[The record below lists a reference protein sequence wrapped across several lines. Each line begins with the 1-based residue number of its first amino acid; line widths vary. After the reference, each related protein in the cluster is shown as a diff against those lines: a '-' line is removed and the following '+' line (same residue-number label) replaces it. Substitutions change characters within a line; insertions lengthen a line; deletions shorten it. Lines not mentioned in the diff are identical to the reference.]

1 MSDVFISYK
10 RRLRPQVERIATA
23 LRELRVDVWFD
34 AALEPGVSF
43 SAEISHEVRNAG
55 CVLVCWSND
64 AFPHGGDENGWV
76 LGEASIG
83 RKRGRLVT
91 VMLEDTEFDPPWNM
105 IHTERLVGFD
115 PSDFSG
121 DRTAWRGMLAAIGRL
136 IERPGLADYDRAI
149 ASGTAAA
156 LKGWVQMYPK
166 DLLAES
172 VWAKVEEIELAT
184 VRKRLAEE
192 RVKQPEPSAER
203 PAPPPPQ
210 LERVYAPLPEIPIA
224 QPSSQP
230 VAQPDPAPQPAATAP
245 QPAAVAPPPAK
256 PLMSPAGAVA
266 FASMVC
272 VSGSIFSAL
281 SIGEESEGPL
291 FNTIAFGG
299 PAAAMTIL
307 ATALVVSGYLN
318 IWRAVVL
325 VVAGYMG
332 FYLALWCADFLTR
345 AAPSFGT
352 EGADIAGG
360 FAMGAI
366 GALIVLFTLVML
378 ARNPNLG
385 RLIPIALSGVLLVG
399 IATAVSMV
407 LPGMSLRSGNYIV
420 WSAAVWYAALGFVLV
435 WLVAR
440 PKTG

>member
-10 RRLRPQVERIATA
+10 RRLRPQVERLATA

-91 VMLEDTEFDPPWNM
+91 VTLEDTEFDPPWNM
-105 IHTERLVGFD
+105 IHSERLVGFD
-115 PSDFSG
+115 PTDFAADRSG
-121 DRTAWRGMLAAIGRL
+121 WRGALAAIGRL

-149 ASGTAAA
+149 AAGTADA
-156 LKGWVQMYPK
+156 LKGWAQSYQADP
-166 DLLAES
+166 LAES

-192 RVKQPEPSAER
+192 RVK
-203 PAPPPPQ
+203 PAPATTASAAQPAEPDR
-210 LERVYAPLPEIPIA
+210 LYAPLPEIA
-224 QPSSQP
+224 VQEP
-230 VAQPDPAPQPAATAP
+230 VAAQKADPAPKPVPTPLPASS
-245 QPAAVAPPPAK
+245 PPR
-256 PLMSPAGAVA
+256 LLSPAIAIA
-266 FASMVC
+266 IASAAC
-272 VSGSIFSAL
+272 VIGSIIAAL
-281 SIGEESEGPL
+281 SIGEADEGPL

-299 PAAAMTIL
+299 PISAMIIL
-307 ATALVVSGYLN
+307 AIGLVVSRYFN
-318 IWRAVVL
+318 VWRAVVL
-325 VVAGYMG
+325 VLIGYLG
-332 FYLALWCADFLTR
+332 FFLALYSADFLTR
-345 AAPSFGT
+345 SAPSFGT

-378 ARNPNLG
+378 TRSPNLG
-385 RLIPIALSGVLLVG
+385 RMMPIALSGVLLVG
-399 IATAVSMV
+399 VATALVMVS
-407 LPGMSLRSGNYIV
+407 PDISLHRGNYVV
-420 WSAAVWYAALGFVLV
+420 WAAVAWYAALGLVLV
-435 WLVAR
+435 WLLAE
-440 PKTG
+440 PKKA